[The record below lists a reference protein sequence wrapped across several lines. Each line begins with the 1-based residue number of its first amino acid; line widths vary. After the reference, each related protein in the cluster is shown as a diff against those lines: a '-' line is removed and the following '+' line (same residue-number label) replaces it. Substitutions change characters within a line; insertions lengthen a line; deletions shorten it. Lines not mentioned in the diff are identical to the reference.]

1 MSDWMALWTR
11 MNTFPPSRYRCA
23 TDIVKVERISQFL
36 FDLAQYLAL
45 FRTGRIPIRIGRR
58 EAGKGC
64 WGHLWLQSSCICR
77 QAAFGQLFVI
87 WCGKIAVREGSE
99 SGDVGGGK
107 VLIAFPYRR

>member
-45 FRTGRIPIRIGRR
+45 FRTGRIPIRVGRR

-64 WGHLWLQSSCICR
+64 WGHPWFQSSGFEDRPPSGNFLLSGVGRSLCAR
-77 QAAFGQLFVI
+77 AAR
-87 WCGKIAVREGSE
+87 A
-99 SGDVGGGK
+99 
-107 VLIAFPYRR
+107 AM